1 VDDDVLIARD
11 AIVAV
16 TVTREPYV
24 AY

>member
-16 TVTREPYV
+16 TVTRESYV
-24 AY
+24 SY